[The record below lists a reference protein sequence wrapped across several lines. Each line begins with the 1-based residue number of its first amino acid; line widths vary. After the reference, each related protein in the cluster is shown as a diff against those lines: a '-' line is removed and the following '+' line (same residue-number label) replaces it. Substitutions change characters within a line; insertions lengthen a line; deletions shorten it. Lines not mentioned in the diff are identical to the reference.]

1 MSKTGETTSSR
12 AATASTATGRIARS
26 WVFAAVLIVAAVA
39 GGVFANIIGT
49 RFAARIDVTATG
61 EHRLSPRTLSVL
73 DGLAVPGSGGEH
85 RMILAAPLRTL
96 NPQARVEVT
105 DVLAE
110 MSRRQPKFVVSWL
123 DTQGDGSGGANEFK
137 KIAEDLYE
145 RERGLI
151 ESQAATIRGTLD
163 AARATGEAMTATAS
177 AKLLEIREQLPGG
190 TRAGESARRFFED
203 RAAIARV
210 AGEDLRRA
218 ADEAAAALTPDATA
232 VLPIPR
238 TDIAGDKL
246 RGAIKTAL
254 TQSDDLLRELGRI
267 KDGEGVTPA
276 VREAAEN
283 LRRTLT
289 PQRDRLALAADPLE
303 RLRKPD
309 VLRIAEALRAERAVI
324 LVGPGTGK
332 AGSGEA
338 SGVGTLAALDFD
350 AVVASDEAISATTR
364 VGAGGFARADLRR
377 RAEAVVASALA
388 AMSTPLR
395 PIVVFMHAEP
405 RPFMEQVPLFA
416 KLTER
421 LELRGID
428 VVEWCVMQSPDPPVL
443 STKTP
448 AGERPVVYVTLAPDS
463 STGTQGEQAG
473 SQRAG
478 VLGQAMARLAD
489 SGSPMLVSMNPSVL
503 PTFGEKDP
511 TVAVV
516 ERFGLMAD
524 TGKPIL
530 AESITPRGR
539 VVGTDQIVQP
549 MPAGDDTK
557 GRAILNAV
565 RGLPTFFGWA
575 VPITVSPQPP
585 AGSSRTPLYTI
596 ENSAA
601 WAETQWLGYWQIA
614 GEQRGLVPNPP
625 KFDEGKDQRGPWTV
639 AFAAERPIPGG
650 STQRLVAVGSNN
662 WYTDF
667 VMQREGV
674 IDGRAVLINPGNA
687 ELFDAAVLWLAGQE
701 SLIAASP
708 EARSVPLVSA
718 LSERQIFLLRAF
730 LIAGLPMLV
739 LAIGLAYRLVNG

>member
-1 MSKTGETTSSR
+1 MSKAAEKTTSE
-12 AATASTATGRIARS
+12 AAKAGTARGRIARS
-26 WVFAAVLIVAAVA
+26 WIFAAVLIVAAVA
-39 GGVFANIIGT
+39 GAVFANIIGT
-49 RFAARIDVTATG
+49 RFAARVDVTATG
-61 EHRLSPRTLSVL
+61 EHRLSPRTLAVL
-73 DGLAVPGSGGEH
+73 DGLAAKGGEH

-96 NPQARVEVT
+96 NPQARVEVA

-123 DTQGDGSGGANEFK
+123 DTQGDGASEFK
-137 KIAEDLYE
+137 TIAAELYE
-145 RERGLI
+145 RERAAI
-151 ESQAATIRGTLD
+151 EAQATTIRGTLET
-163 AARATGEAMTATAS
+163 ARAVGGAMTATAS

-190 TRAGESARRFFED
+190 TRAGETARRFFED

-218 ADEAAAALTPDATA
+218 ADEAEAALTPDATA

-246 RGAIKTAL
+246 RAAIKAAL
-254 TQSDDLLRELGRI
+254 TQADDLLRELGRI

-276 VREAAEN
+276 PGVREAVEN

-324 LVGPGTGK
+324 LIGPGEGQ
-332 AGSGEA
+332 AGG
-338 SGVGTLAALDFD
+338 GVGTLAALDFD
-350 AVVASDEAISATTR
+350 AVVASDEAISMTKAA
-364 VGAGGFARADLRR
+364 GAGGFARADLRR

-448 AGERPVVYVTLAPDS
+448 EGERPVVYVTLAPDS

-511 TVAVV
+511 TVAVL

-524 TGKPIL
+524 TGRPIL
-530 AESITPRGR
+530 AENITPRGR

-549 MPAGDDTK
+549 MTAGEDSK

-575 VPITVSPQPP
+575 VPITVSSQPP
-585 AGSSRTPLYTI
+585 AGSARAALYTI

-639 AFAAERPIPGG
+639 AFAAERQIAGG

-718 LSERQIFLLRAF
+718 LSERQIFLLRVF

-739 LAIGLAYRLVNG
+739 LAIGLAYRLVVG